1 LVEAVALTLATQTVL
16 LEEVVAVRHILVVV
30 LKALVQQ
37 VKDLLAVKILVLAML
52 KQAVVVVVLGQLEHQ
67 EIQIQD
73 LLVVLA

>member
-1 LVEAVALTLATQTVL
+1 L